1 MRNKEKP
8 KMHDTVKRAIISVAV
23 FVGIYFVSLMIGV
36 TSREV
41 RFLGTV
47 IGTGC
52 YWIGSN
58 KR

>member
-1 MRNKEKP
+1 MN
-8 KMHDTVKRAIISVAV
+8 DTIKRALISVAV
-23 FVGIYFVSLMIGV
+23 FVIIYSLSLCIGA
-36 TSREV
+36 SRDV

-52 YWIGSN
+52 YWIGSS

>member
-1 MRNKEKP
+1 MQ
-8 KMHDTVKRAIISVAV
+8 DTIKRALISVAV
-23 FVGIYFVSLMIGV
+23 FAIVYFMSLMIGV

-47 IGTGC
+47 LGTGC